1 MENWKWG
8 IDSSEK
14 IQQKIAKKLKN
25 WEEFVAK
32 KQIEQDKQELMN
44 CPCIK
49 RGILRLSTVD
59 SNSRFTEQSTLS
71 DAREFCDPETA
82 SRSTLNYSASQ
93 NLAMPRFWIAARY
106 TNDYLLE
113 KDELLLSSTIQR
125 ISHPLLKNGDL
136 TFQEIQ
142 SDPRV
147 KWDENRRIRQHLY
160 HASKVEVDCKI
171 ILVELILTVVWLI
184 DYPRLPISE
193 LHLGKFPDLVEVQS
207 WRVNFKTEVCSKS
220 ADPHLTVHWITEV
233 EIAKSIEELL
243 TSRSILGRNDFT
255 DYDMLDATIAS
266 ALKRLLNTQIH
277 FRKRVSVE
285 EQRAQ
290 KYDRFQRGR
299 QIAYMIYEHFRS
311 TGAHDAAEGLSD
323 LFTQSLQNDDVQ
335 DSDVPWDQAQ
345 ESASDMPSDAILEGL
360 YKSKITE
367 FCSTPDCICIV
378 WSRNGSKQWKAEL
391 LHILMTVVKN
401 HLFRWWDMETSGF
414 RAMLWNEDQSPRV
427 KKERKRSLRGKW
439 ESVFSWRHMDN
450 VQKKTH
456 VVSVMTD

>member
-1 MENWKWG
+1 MEHRKWG

-14 IQQKIAKKLKN
+14 INQKIAKKLKN

-59 SNSRFTEQSTLS
+59 SNSRFTEQSKFFVRCERILRS
-71 DAREFCDPETA
+71 WNSEQLWND
-82 SRSTLNYSASQ
+82 SRSQSTLYYSASQ

-125 ISHPLLKNGDL
+125 IWHPLLKNGDL

-160 HASKVEVDCKI
+160 HASKVEVDCKV

-193 LHLGKFPDLVEVQS
+193 LHLGKFPDSMEVQS

-220 ADPHLTVHWITEV
+220 ADPHLTMHWITEV
-233 EIAKSIEELL
+233 ETAKSIEKNLWHRDRFL
-243 TSRSILGRNDFT
+243 VRNDFPY
-255 DYDMLDATIAS
+255 YDMLDATIAS

-277 FRKRVSVE
+277 FRERASVE
-285 EQRAQ
+285 EQGAQ
-290 KYDRFQRGR
+290 KYDRF
-299 QIAYMIYEHFRS
+299 
-311 TGAHDAAEGLSD
+311 
-323 LFTQSLQNDDVQ
+323 
-335 DSDVPWDQAQ
+335 
-345 ESASDMPSDAILEGL
+345 
-360 YKSKITE
+360 
-367 FCSTPDCICIV
+367 
-378 WSRNGSKQWKAEL
+378 
-391 LHILMTVVKN
+391 
-401 HLFRWWDMETSGF
+401 
-414 RAMLWNEDQSPRV
+414 
-427 KKERKRSLRGKW
+427 
-439 ESVFSWRHMDN
+439 
-450 VQKKTH
+450 
-456 VVSVMTD
+456 